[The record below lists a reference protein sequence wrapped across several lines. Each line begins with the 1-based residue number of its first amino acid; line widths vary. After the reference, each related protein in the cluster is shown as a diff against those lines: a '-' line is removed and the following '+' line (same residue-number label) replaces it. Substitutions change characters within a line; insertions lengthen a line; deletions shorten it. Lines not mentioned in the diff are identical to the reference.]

1 MAKTGT
7 KQKKKQD
14 EETER
19 KHKAYRPRVGAYIPH
34 EQVQEI
40 IEAQDDGLYRHL
52 FETMYGLG
60 LRVSEAVGD
69 DTPGHEKPGIRPC
82 DIDPVKPSDVGLECK
97 HVIRIWRKRGKFEI
111 LPLPDKLFRSLA
123 EYAKVSQCE
132 NESRLFARDRTTVYQ
147 HLAKYGRTV
156 DGRFK
161 IGCHVLRRSAGVYW
175 RSQGMPIEDI
185 QQVYSHE
192 NMAQT
197 MQYIGL
203 DKRRAFN
210 NFARFNK

>member
-1 MAKTGT
+1 MRKPAKT
-7 KQKKKQD
+7 KSKS
-14 EETER
+14 
-19 KHKAYRPRVGAYIPH
+19 HKPYRPRVGAYIPH

-40 IEAQDDGLYRHL
+40 IEAQDDPLYGTL
-52 FETMYGLG
+52 FSGMYGLG

-69 DTPGHEKPGIRPC
+69 DTPGHEKPGIRPI
-82 DIDPVKPSDVGLECK
+82 DIDPVKPEDIGLECN
-97 HVIRIWRKRGKFEI
+97 HTIRIWRKRGKFEI
-111 LPLPDKLFRSLA
+111 LPLSDSLY
-123 EYAKVSQCE
+123 ETLTSYIK
-132 NESRLFARDRTTVYQ
+132 ESKFKGEERIFPRDRTTVYQ
-147 HLAKYGRTV
+147 HLAKYGKTV
-156 DGRFK
+156 DGRFN

>member
-1 MAKTGT
+1 MKKAGNKTKTAG
-7 KQKKKQD
+7 
-14 EETER
+14 ETRE
-19 KHKAYRPRVGAYIPH
+19 KHKSYRPRVGAYIPH

-40 IEAQDDGLYRHL
+40 IQDQADEIYSVL
-52 FETMYGLG
+52 FQTMYALG

-69 DTPGHEKPGIRPC
+69 DTPGHEKPGIRPI
-82 DIDPVKPSDVGLECK
+82 DIDPVRSADIGLECD
-97 HVIRIWRKRGKFEI
+97 HTIRIWRKRAKFEI
-111 LPLPDKLFRSLA
+111 LPLSDSLHA
-123 EYAKVSQCE
+123 RLRKYVKE
-132 NESRLFARDRTTVYQ
+132 NSIPSEERMFPRDRTTVYQ
-147 HLAKYGRTV
+147 HLSKYGRTV

>member
-1 MAKTGT
+1 MRKAAK
-7 KQKKKQD
+7 K
-14 EETER
+14 E
-19 KHKAYRPRVGAYIPH
+19 HKPYRPRVGAYIPH

-40 IEAQDDGLYRHL
+40 IEAQDDPIYKAL

-69 DTPGHEKPGIRPC
+69 DAIGHEKPGIRPC
-82 DIDPVKPSDVGLECK
+82 DIDPVKSSDVGLECK
-97 HVIRIWRKRGKFEI
+97 HTIRIWRKRGKFEI
-111 LPLPDKLFRSLA
+111 LPLPD
-123 EYAKVSQCE
+123 
-132 NESRLFARDRTTVYQ
+132 RLFKSLSAYSESFKTEDRIFPRDRTTVYQ

>member
-1 MAKTGT
+1 MRKPAKS
-7 KQKKKQD
+7 KKAD
-14 EETER
+14 MER
-19 KHKAYRPRVGAYIPH
+19 PTHKAYRPRVGAYIPH

-40 IEAQDDGLYRHL
+40 IQDQADEIYSVL
-52 FETMYGLG
+52 FQTMYGLG

-82 DIDPVKPSDVGLECK
+82 DIDPVRPSDIGLECD
-97 HVIRIWRKRGKFEI
+97 HTIRIWRKRAKFEI
-111 LPLPDKLFRSLA
+111 LPLSDDLH
-123 EYAKVSQCE
+123 
-132 NESRLFARDRTTVYQ
+132 SRLRKYIKENSFSNEARIFPRDRTTVYE

-156 DGRFK
+156 DGRFN